1 MQNPIMNASLS
12 LDRIPGEPVKCYAA
26 LRRYLSLGPGRTF
39 QSLASELKI
48 ALGTL
53 RRWAAKYDWPSRAD
67 QHDLAVIKCEQELQE
82 AELQRRADNW
92 IERREE
98 LRMQEWAVSEQ
109 VMGRAREILRNP
121 RVRCELCD
129 AVELSEIGSILG
141 RRATGLPLEGEP
153 NPDPNKLDYDLR
165 VQEMI
170 RQVYGAG
177 TSPDATAAD
186 VNKTPGPPSETHA
199 NTEVKTQPR
208 PRFYRFKT
216 QINSVQHS

>member
-1 MQNPIMNASLS
+1 MNTSLS

-26 LRRYLSLGPGRTF
+26 LQRYLSLGPGRTF
-39 QSLASELKI
+39 KALARELKI
-48 ALGTL
+48 APGTL
-53 RRWAAKYDWPSRAD
+53 RRWAAKYDWHCRTD
-67 QHDLAVIKCEQELQE
+67 QHDLAVIKCEQDLQE
-82 AELQRRADNW
+82 AELQRRAVNW

-98 LRMQEWAVSEQ
+98 LRMHEWAVSEETIQ
-109 VMGRAREILRNP
+109 RAREILRNP
-121 RVRCELCD
+121 RMHCELRD
-129 AVELSEIGSILG
+129 VVELLEIGSILG

-177 TSPDATAAD
+177 TSPDVTAAD

-216 QINSVQHS
+216 QINSVRHS